1 MSSSE
6 SDSSV
11 SSSSEPEDEV
21 EDESTINDY
30 KEEQGETPDDLNS
43 PECRLEIWLRRLEF
57 IWLIAIFSIYGVSG
71 SGRHICIVM

>member
-21 EDESTINDY
+21 EDESTITDD

-43 PECRLEIWLRRLEF
+43 PESRLEIWLRRLEF
-57 IWLIAIFSIYGVSG
+57 IWLIAIFSGHIYY
-71 SGRHICIVM
+71 

>member
-21 EDESTINDY
+21 EDESTIN
-30 KEEQGETPDDLNS
+30 S
-43 PECRLEIWLRRLEF
+43 PESRLEIRLRRLEF
-57 IWLIAIFSIYGVSG
+57 IWLIAIFSSKTVLG
-71 SGRHICIVM
+71 SPNLD